1 MNHHIPMNKAARRKG
16 VTIAAAA
23 LSVALVAPFAQSVA
37 YPEIAAAAQAQENVR
52 QELTLKRNPPVFYA
66 DNARR
71 GTEGAAR
78 SGSGRHVRSTGV
90 LADTY
95 FPAGTKFELADP
107 SWTFNKGG
115 WFGWNKND
123 DGSIRSA
130 GPGYPSEMQNP
141 TTGKAYPFV
150 VEDTGQVLFGLGAAA
165 NFGDRMMIPMRARYS
180 AQDPETGQT
189 REYVWRFEQG
199 IQVGDKNAPA
209 DASNATC
216 APGEHWVNPPANL
229 NQNILGH
236 TMTKATQIEIQGG
249 TAEATP
255 PTLSGPILS
264 GESSISGN
272 ADGTG
277 ALQSRRATITVKIPG
292 MDPLTTRAGIA
303 GRWSISL
310 PKGETFKDGQEISVT
325 RTTHD
330 GKESLAVKATVGDGE
345 SRDRVAP
352 PTVNPVVAGAETISG
367 VRTAYAPVFVKFP
380 GKDPIWAAPKEDH
393 EYRNGEWSINVPDD
407 VSLKAGDKIE
417 VTAGYGGITLGTRNR
432 NSNNAA
438 NLGTGA
444 SNYGFL
450 NEVSGLTGGC
460 YKDGETPKENPAQ
473 VDLKLTPEGDIDGQV
488 GQPINPVGVNVTN
501 QPEKTNVKVDGLP
514 DGLTYNPETK
524 QIEGTPTA
532 KTPEAGTEATITLVD
547 EQGNAVKN
555 AAGQDVSSKIRV
567 TISPTAP
574 SISGDAT
581 ADGNVIPE
589 GDPTKIGQKVDN
601 PTEGMGGTVTVDGKP
616 VADAKVVVDPQSG
629 EITVTV
635 PEGTLGDGVTE
646 KPAKVQITDKDGK
659 NVGNPIDAKVTK
671 EVPDTREAYTRDN
684 FGQPPLT
691 AGEGTWDD
699 VDFSGK
705 HKGDAGE
712 IEGIRGSDDSHS
724 DDDISAEDIFTQA
737 ERHEPEAKDG
747 VTTEEG
753 RTPEAGAL
761 IANKG
766 DLPVGTKFEWDT
778 KPDVSV
784 PGKTSGV
791 VKVNYPDGSSE
802 TVEVEL
808 EVSEVPTQA
817 DEFEPKGKTIIV
829 AQGGNP
835 DAAEGV
841 ANKGELPEGTEFEFD
856 GPVDTSTPGEKS
868 AKVIVAYPDGS
879 TEAVDVTVNVAAAEQ
894 DLLPDTDRYEP
905 EWNDTTID
913 DSSQVTVE
921 NKGDEL
927 PHGTGVELGWSH
939 GGLNQGKEDW
949 DVDLEENGDITV
961 TPGADAQPGDA
972 IVVEVELNYPD
983 GTSETKTFV
992 VQVNGD
998 REEFVPGNYGALPPL
1013 TGDDNDDLT
1022 AGDVFTE
1029 APTVNPVNP
1038 GDNIITGTGKP
1049 GATITVT
1056 GPNGFSTTTKVHENG
1071 NWSIDVP
1078 GGAAPESQY
1087 IVSQKDG
1094 DKAESDQV
1102 LVKVGKGNEPLPK
1115 PGSSLGSS
1123 NFDIPRHLQCAVF
1136 AGGVTA
1142 IPLIL
1147 LSPLHNMYELVMNP
1161 HLAGLR
1167 EQFNREIHAIDQQVR
1182 RSVGPEGRAALDV
1195 LDHING
1201 RLHQFNQQLGQFA
1214 HENRHIGLAAAA
1226 IAVAGLSYQHCM
1238 NTQANQ
1244 SSSATGSSVD
1254 LSSSSSEQQ
1263 TESRGIVGWFQGLFN
1278 RK

>member
-1 MNHHIPMNKAARRKG
+1 MNHHIPMNKAVRRKG

-37 YPEIAAAAQAQENVR
+37 YPEISAAAQAQENTR

-66 DNARR
+66 EDARR

-141 TTGKAYPFV
+141 QTGSASPFV
-150 VEDTGQVLFGLGAAA
+150 VEDTGQVLFGLGSLAK
-165 NFGDRMMIPMRARYS
+165 FGDRMMIPMRARYS

-236 TMTKATQIEIQGG
+236 TMTKATQIEVQGQG
-249 TAEATP
+249 TETTP
-255 PTLSGPILS
+255 VTLDGPILS
-264 GESSISGN
+264 GQSSISGN

-292 MDPLTTRAGIA
+292 MEPITTRAGIA

-310 PKGETFKDGQEISVT
+310 PSGETFKDGQEISVT

-352 PTVNPVVAGAETISG
+352 PTINPVVAGAETISG

-380 GKDPIWAAPKEDH
+380 GKDPIWAGPKEDH
-393 EYRNGEWSINVPDD
+393 EYRNGEWSINVPGD

-432 NSNNAA
+432 NSNNSA

-501 QPEKTNVKVDGLP
+501 QPEGTKVRVDGLP

-532 KTPEAGTEATITLVD
+532 KTPEGGTEATITLVD

-567 TISPTAP
+567 TISPEDEAPTAP

-601 PTEGMGGTVTVDGKP
+601 PTEGMGGTVTIDGKP
-616 VADAKVVVDPQSG
+616 VGDAKVVVDPQSG

-646 KPAKVQITDKDGK
+646 KPAKVQITDKDGQP
-659 NVGNPIDAKVTK
+659 VGDPIDAKVTK
-671 EVPDTREAYTRDN
+671 EVPA
-684 FGQPPLT
+684 P
-691 AGEGTWDD
+691 
-699 VDFSGK
+699 SIS
-705 HKGDAGE
+705 GDAT
-712 IEGIRGSDDSHS
+712 
-724 DDDISAEDIFTQA
+724 A
-737 ERHEPEAKDG
+737 DG
-747 VTTEEG
+747 NV
-753 RTPEAGAL
+753 
-761 IANKG
+761 I
-766 DLPVGTKFEWDT
+766 
-778 KPDVSV
+778 
-784 PGKTSGV
+784 
-791 VKVNYPDGSSE
+791 
-802 TVEVEL
+802 
-808 EVSEVPTQA
+808 
-817 DEFEPKGKTIIV
+817 
-829 AQGGNP
+829 
-835 DAAEGV
+835 
-841 ANKGELPEGTEFEFD
+841 PEGD
-856 GPVDTSTPGEKS
+856 P
-868 AKVIVAYPDGS
+868 
-879 TEAVDVTVNVAAAEQ
+879 
-894 DLLPDTDRYEP
+894 
-905 EWNDTTID
+905 
-913 DSSQVTVE
+913 
-921 NKGDEL
+921 
-927 PHGTGVELGWSH
+927 
-939 GGLNQGKEDW
+939 
-949 DVDLEENGDITV
+949 
-961 TPGADAQPGDA
+961 
-972 IVVEVELNYPD
+972 
-983 GTSETKTFV
+983 TK
-992 VQVNGD
+992 
-998 REEFVPGNYGALPPL
+998 
-1013 TGDDNDDLT
+1013 
-1022 AGDVFTE
+1022 
-1029 APTVNPVNP
+1029 
-1038 GDNIITGTGKP
+1038 I
-1049 GATITVT
+1049 
-1056 GPNGFSTTTKVHENG
+1056 
-1071 NWSIDVP
+1071 
-1078 GGAAPESQY
+1078 
-1087 IVSQKDG
+1087 
-1094 DKAESDQV
+1094 
-1102 LVKVGKGNEPLPK
+1102 
-1115 PGSSLGSS
+1115 
-1123 NFDIPRHLQCAVF
+1123 
-1136 AGGVTA
+1136 
-1142 IPLIL
+1142 
-1147 LSPLHNMYELVMNP
+1147 
-1161 HLAGLR
+1161 
-1167 EQFNREIHAIDQQVR
+1167 
-1182 RSVGPEGRAALDV
+1182 
-1195 LDHING
+1195 
-1201 RLHQFNQQLGQFA
+1201 GQ
-1214 HENRHIGLAAAA
+1214 
-1226 IAVAGLSYQHCM
+1226 
-1238 NTQANQ
+1238 
-1244 SSSATGSSVD
+1244 
-1254 LSSSSSEQQ
+1254 
-1263 TESRGIVGWFQGLFN
+1263 
-1278 RK
+1278 